1 MKRTVKLY
9 GSLAIDAGVDELT
22 LDVNNS
28 KMLFRALEHRIPNF
42 RKITREYPELIVIG
56 TKLGETDQPEIVP
69 THDLSKPFLDADTI
83 HILPNIEGDI
93 SYAVA
98 ALVAAGLST
107 AAAYA
112 VVIVGVVALM
122 YGVSKLAQS
131 LAPKPTTQP
140 ADSSFIFSGPTNS
153 TSQGGPVPIV
163 YGTCLVGSTI
173 IASNYMAIDVA
184 VGSTANTF
192 NPGDFR

>member
-1 MKRTVKLY
+1 MKRQVKLY
-9 GSLAIDAGVDELT
+9 GTLAIDAGVDSLT
-22 LDVNNS
+22 LDVNHPQ
-28 KMLFRALEHRIPNF
+28 MLFRALQHVIPNF
-42 RKITREYPELIVIG
+42 RKIAAQYGELVILC
-56 TKLGETDQPEIVP
+56 TKNQGKETEVVKS
-69 THDLSKPFLDADTI
+69 HDPRFPFKDSDTI
-83 HILPNIEGDI
+83 HVMPQAEGDI

-131 LAPKPTTQP
+131 MAPKPTTQQS
-140 ADSSFIFSGPTNS
+140 DSSFIFSGPINS

-173 IASNYMAIDVA
+173 IASNYLTIDVA
-184 VGSTANTF
+184 VGTTANTYI
-192 NPGDFR
+192 PGDFR